1 MILLKWQ
8 ITCILF
14 NIQIKFLY
22 ISNILNIALTRIHM
36 TLTYLPLSIK
46 LKFKFPYT
54 SSLLNKPKENQMY
67 IGDANFLYTMKCF
80 LCALPGNNG
89 WKQYRIIHSRVS
101 KCFPE
106 TLSIGMLHRLNW
118 PLPLHHIW
126 SCHAVYILL
135 LSSFKR
141 IYIQCE
147 KFNNAFTAVWKH
159 VDFLRNLGNDYP
171 ILMLLYLFK
180 SSWSPYI

>member
-1 MILLKWQ
+1 M
-8 ITCILF
+8 
-14 NIQIKFLY
+14 
-22 ISNILNIALTRIHM
+22 NIALTRIHM

-106 TLSIGMLHRLNW
+106 TLSIGMLHRLN
-118 PLPLHHIW
+118 
-126 SCHAVYILL
+126 
-135 LSSFKR
+135 
-141 IYIQCE
+141 
-147 KFNNAFTAVWKH
+147 
-159 VDFLRNLGNDYP
+159 
-171 ILMLLYLFK
+171 
-180 SSWSPYI
+180 